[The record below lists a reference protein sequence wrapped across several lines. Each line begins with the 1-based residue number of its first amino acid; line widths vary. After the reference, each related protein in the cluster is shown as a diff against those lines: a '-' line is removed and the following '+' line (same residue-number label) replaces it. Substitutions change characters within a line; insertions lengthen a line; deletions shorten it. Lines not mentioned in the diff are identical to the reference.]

1 MRFVSAKIHD
11 RMVEPQNFAAL
22 RDGFHNGAVSSHH
35 FAVRFGI
42 ISQPYI
48 YPPIPRSGTGSNDNH
63 PMQEEKEKTAHPLD
77 GLLAV
82 GGKPGLF
89 RLVGNS
95 KSGALV
101 ESLADGKRQMV
112 GASAKVSALRDIAM
126 YTDAGEKPLIEVFE
140 ALRTLGGTLPSPKA
154 ENAELLQFFGTAVPN
169 FDREKVYA
177 SDVRKVLR
185 WFAEWE
191 IHAPAELAKEGTA
204 EVAAEATEA
213 KPKPKSKPK
222 AKAAKP
228 SEAEE
233 TDKAPAATPS
243 TLETDEA

>member
-1 MRFVSAKIHD
+1 
-11 RMVEPQNFAAL
+11 
-22 RDGFHNGAVSSHH
+22 
-35 FAVRFGI
+35 
-42 ISQPYI
+42 
-48 YPPIPRSGTGSNDNH
+48 
-63 PMQEEKEKTAHPLD
+63 MQEEKEKTAHPLD
-77 GLLAV
+77 GLLAI

-89 RLVGNS
+89 RLLGNG

-140 ALRTLGGTLPSPKA
+140 ALKPLVATLPSAKA

-185 WFAEWE
+185 WFAEWSTL
-191 IHAPAELAKEGTA
+191 APAEAPLEATA
-204 EVAAEATEA
+204 ESTAEGPKA
-213 KPKPKSKPK
+213 KPKPK

-228 SEAEE
+228 SEAEKTEE
-233 TDKAPAATPS
+233 TATEAASFSTP
-243 TLETDEA
+243 ENDRA